1 MRNVTVIENRKRK
14 NFRQLFITLA
24 VASIG
29 FLAIFIMVSVMY
41 TGFDYNNVTQIEGIA
56 SEVTSQEESYTF
68 LMDDGE
74 SYSLNSIV
82 AGKVDAE
89 EISTLQEQNITL
101 YIMDDEV
108 IGFESDSYTLAGEE
122 GFRLIKDNYKVSMI
136 IIGVLAGLL
145 LLGTIASLI
154 KFLTEKKMVRGDVFK
169 LINTRQLAM
178 SQVRKQYIKFAMM
191 PLILALIFLFVY
203 CFCELSF

>member
-89 EISTLQEQNITL
+89 EISTLQE
-101 YIMDDEV
+101 
-108 IGFESDSYTLAGEE
+108 
-122 GFRLIKDNYKVSMI
+122 
-136 IIGVLAGLL
+136 
-145 LLGTIASLI
+145 
-154 KFLTEKKMVRGDVFK
+154 
-169 LINTRQLAM
+169 
-178 SQVRKQYIKFAMM
+178 
-191 PLILALIFLFVY
+191 
-203 CFCELSF
+203 